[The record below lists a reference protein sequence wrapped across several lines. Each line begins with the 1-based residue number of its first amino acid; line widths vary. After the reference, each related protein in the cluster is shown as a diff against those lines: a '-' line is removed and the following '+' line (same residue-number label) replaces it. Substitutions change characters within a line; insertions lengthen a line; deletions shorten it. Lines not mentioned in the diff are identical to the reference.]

1 MQRFQALPEEL
12 IREVLSHV
20 IDVATDTE
28 FFSSNGKREEYYSN
42 KPARWREPLELRA
55 AERRPPALLLVCK
68 DWQRICTPILY
79 RTAIIRSK
87 GQADALTLT
96 ITSQRP
102 ELAGCVKH
110 LRLEGAIGTEVL
122 RLLQATPRLTHLA
135 LVLHIFSKESVSYLC
150 RGLRVG
156 HINPVMLLLADS
168 PKGSTKGRAK
178 LMNTLTQTV
187 PTCTNLRVVDMPCMQ
202 KDSDVLI
209 ELLAHTPQIHTVI
222 FPDTKRP
229 DFEQLQALGRNRSL
243 RCIFF
248 KKERMLDPWDERA
261 EWYTVDEEVI
271 GDSRLSDLCK
281 YDTPDGRQLFRH
293 SRDPHHSGCEIDDVL
308 DLMSEESEDLEQ
320 TQPTEVPPGP
330 PLPLLTH
337 PVDVQERIWSRV
349 FEHLEADVN
358 RWSCSLDDRRR
369 PALLSLA
376 QVCQL
381 FRRLLLLKIYTKMV
395 VADWR
400 QARHLG
406 LLFDAFPAL
415 GRHVRELSVHNQ
427 VDHDRFWDPR
437 RALRLVP
444 NLTSLG
450 STRQWMYHGITHD
463 WFRLK
468 WRTFAMLAKTA
479 KGITEIRSV
488 KIAQEFAETKKKAA
502 PGDQAT
508 TSGGGQAAE
517 GVTSSTGAET
527 STRTENPVASQQSK
541 TPPAKRV
548 IAVPVG
554 PLSIFRSLK
563 VLEIDGAV
571 KLKFKQKDI
580 PDNIFPVLE
589 ELRFA
594 SGDTSVLKLF
604 TLFELPRLRRLA
616 LFHRAQTANDAG
628 DFLEKH
634 GPKVE
639 ELDIEYFPTES
650 VFEMCTSVQMLRIRE
665 NKLRAQPPD
674 YTAEHWRSDTL
685 TTIEFPSRLP
695 VQIPSCRPWG
705 PLLSSLDP
713 AKLPALKT
721 VRMRFLSWPVE
732 QRAIDSC
739 FWVPYAEELLEKGI
753 ELLSGG
759 NEPWTPRV
767 KSRASQGKNTD
778 VDMNTEVVSDP
789 EWTP

>member
-1 MQRFQALPEEL
+1 MQRFQAFPEEL
-12 IREVLSHV
+12 IREVLCYV
-20 IDVATDTE
+20 IDVPTDAE

-87 GQADALTLT
+87 GQADALTIT
-96 ITSQRP
+96 ITRVRP
-102 ELAGCVKH
+102 ELAGCVKR
-110 LRLEGAIGTEVL
+110 LRLKGAIGMEIL
-122 RLLQATPRLTHLA
+122 GLLNATPRLTHLA

-150 RGLRVG
+150 RGLRLD
-156 HINPVMLLLADS
+156 HINPTMLLLADS

-178 LMNTLTQTV
+178 LMNTLTQTI
-187 PTCTNLRVVDMPCMQ
+187 PTWTSLRVVDMPCMQ
-202 KDSDVLI
+202 KDSDVLV
-209 ELLAHTPQIHTVI
+209 ELLAHVPQIHTVI
-222 FPDTKRP
+222 FPDIKRP
-229 DFEQLQALGRNRSL
+229 GLEQLQALGRNRSL

-248 KKERMLDPWDERA
+248 KKERLLDPWDECA

-271 GDSRLSDLCK
+271 GDPRLSALCQ

-293 SRDPHHSGCEIDDVL
+293 SRNPHHSDFDIAYVL
-308 DLMSEESEDLEQ
+308 DLMSEEESEQE
-320 TQPTEVPPGP
+320 TQPTESMPGP
-330 PLPLLTH
+330 PIPILTH

-349 FEHLEADVN
+349 FEHVEADVN
-358 RWSCSLDDRRR
+358 RWGCSLDSRRR
-369 PALLSLA
+369 PAFLSLA

-381 FRRLLLLKIYTKMV
+381 FRRLLLLKIYTKMG

-400 QARHLG
+400 QARQLG
-406 LLFDAFPAL
+406 LLLDAFPAF

-437 RALRLVP
+437 RALQLVP
-444 NLTSLG
+444 NLTSLQ
-450 STRQWMYHGITHD
+450 STRQWTYRGITPD
-463 WFRLK
+463 WLRLK
-468 WRTFAMLAKTA
+468 WATFTMLAKTA

-488 KIAQEFAETKKKAA
+488 KIAQEFAKPKEKVA
-502 PGDQAT
+502 
-508 TSGGGQAAE
+508 SEGQAATSGDGQAGE
-517 GVTSSTGAET
+517 AVASSTRAGASANT
-527 STRTENPVASQQSK
+527 GDTRASQQGK
-541 TPPAKRV
+541 KPPAKRV
-548 IAVPVG
+548 VAVPVG
-554 PLSIFRSLK
+554 PLSVFRSLK
-563 VLEIDGAV
+563 VLELDGAV

-589 ELRFA
+589 ELRFT
-594 SGDTSVLKLF
+594 SGDTSVLKMF

-639 ELDIEYFPTES
+639 DLDIEYFPTES
-650 VFEMCTSVQMLRIRE
+650 VFEMCTSIQTLRVRE
-665 NKLRAQPPD
+665 SKLPPD

-713 AKLPALKT
+713 AKLPTLKT
-721 VRMRFLSWPVE
+721 VRLRFLRWPVE

-753 ELLSGG
+753 EVLSGYD
-759 NEPWTPRV
+759 EPWTPRV
-767 KSRASQGKNTD
+767 KPRASGGKAMD
-778 VDMNTEVVSDP
+778 VDMDAEVDSDP